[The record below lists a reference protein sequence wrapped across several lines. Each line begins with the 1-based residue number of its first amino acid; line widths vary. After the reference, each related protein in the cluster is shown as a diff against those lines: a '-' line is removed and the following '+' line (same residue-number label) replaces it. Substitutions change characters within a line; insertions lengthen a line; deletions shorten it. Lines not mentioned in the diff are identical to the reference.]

1 MGSEQLSELHE
12 ALGESQRLGFLG
24 DRAIDEVVE
33 HARLFVTA
41 LDGLQSTH
49 GGRPKVVDL
58 GSGGGVPGLVIAYYR
73 PDVLLTLLDR
83 RTKRTDF
90 LRRVVSRFGWNER
103 VDVVVDDATN
113 LVRSQAGLFDGAV
126 ARGFGPPDSTLT
138 IAAALIRP
146 GGRAVIS
153 EPPQGDRWSPG
164 LLEQLGVER
173 LPSKGRVAVFELKR
187 DP

>member
-24 DRAIDEVVE
+24 DRPIGEVVE
-33 HARLFVTA
+33 HARLFVTS
-41 LDGLQSTH
+41 LDGLQSTP
-49 GGRPKVVDL
+49 GRHLKVVDL

-73 PDVLLTLLDR
+73 PDVVLTLLDR

-103 VDVVVDDATN
+103 VNVVADDASN
-113 LVRSQAGLFDGAV
+113 LVTSQSGFFDGAV
-126 ARGFGPPDSTLT
+126 ARGFGPPDRTLT
-138 IAAALIRP
+138 IAAVLIRP

-173 LPSKGRVAVFELKR
+173 LQSKGRVAIFERKS
-187 DP
+187 DF